1 MADEALRL
9 AAAITAIHPVNN
21 ANMHS
26 QWPPTAYHPRAPT
39 EVSTATTTTQ
49 TTMATAAC
57 PSSPSR
63 VRRTEEAEPASHS
76 SQRTTQSHRAPPS
89 PLPAVSPSCAYASYT
104 QAAVPTVAA
113 VPLPPPVV
121 QGVPVGPPTVAAI
134 GSLAPVMGSA
144 WDLALMHQWVQL
156 AAMQQSP
163 SRAGSLSPSQS
174 SRLARGMQDEIA
186 FSVHPSSPLLHPS
199 LPSRHPS
206 SPSRLPRGLQEGIA
220 LAQLPSGAAT
230 AAFSVAAA
238 DAAAGQ
244 IEWERV
250 LRRLREEERLGEQH
264 SGGAPIREAPSL
276 PAALVSPMG
285 GTEQPAEGEMLE
297 ALSPPR
303 PVAPRMTSCASSQ
316 PSPSA
321 SPQARAA
328 AKKKGTAAAVAS
340 STTPSDPPLVGAP
353 AAGANT
359 ELAPALSATAPER
372 LRAAMLQAARAKQMM
387 EAHRLLEELWK
398 HPTGRPLLEPRV
410 LAWAAQRRTTNPR
423 LWWGE
428 AERLTSR
435 AMLECALAAPDGF
448 EEPLRNRAR
457 LLLSALLEVAQMD
470 HPAAREM
477 AVLQRSLVNW
487 QHGKGAE
494 AVGWERPS
502 SGSASGSV
510 VPAHIK
516 KMAQRYN
523 ALRTTLLSAATAAAA
538 ARGSTVSG
546 LPCVVEGSESSQV
559 SQPHSAAGAAVALE
573 DVEVQ
578 AAADKEAKTAHETA
592 ATEAAVEAEADHEAD
607 ADELTEAAEDVETRW
622 PGVEAQAAAL
632 MDAEAIQVL

>member
-1 MADEALRL
+1 
-9 AAAITAIHPVNN
+9 
-21 ANMHS
+21 
-26 QWPPTAYHPRAPT
+26 
-39 EVSTATTTTQ
+39 
-49 TTMATAAC
+49 MATAAC

-76 SQRTTQSHRAPPS
+76 SPRTTQAHRAPPS
-89 PLPAVSPSCAYASYT
+89 PLPAVSRSCAYASST

-113 VPLPPPVV
+113 VPLPPSVV

-134 GSLAPVMGSA
+134 GSPASFMVSA
-144 WDLALMHQWVQL
+144 WELALMHQWVQH
-156 AAMQQSP
+156 AAMQHSLSRAGPLSP
-163 SRAGSLSPSQS
+163 SRS
-174 SRLARGMQDEIA
+174 SRLARGTHDEIA
-186 FSVHPSSPLLHPS
+186 FSAHPSSPSLHPS
-199 LPSRHPS
+199 SPSLHPSSPSLHPSSPSLHPSSPSLHPS
-206 SPSRLPRGLQEGIA
+206 SPSRLPRGLQEEIA
-220 LAQLPSGAAT
+220 LAQLPSGAAA

-244 IEWERV
+244 MEWERV
-250 LRRLREEERLGEQH
+250 LRRLREEERLGEQRSGQR
-264 SGGAPIREAPSL
+264 SGGVREAPSL
-276 PAALVSPMG
+276 PAALASPIG
-285 GTEQPAEGEMLE
+285 GTGQPLDGEMLE

-303 PVAPRMTSCASSQ
+303 PVAPRMTAYATSQ

-321 SPQARAA
+321 SPQPRAA
-328 AKKKGTAAAVAS
+328 AKKKGTAAAAAS
-340 STTPSDPPLVGAP
+340 FTTPSKPPLLGAP
-353 AAGANT
+353 AADANT
-359 ELAPALSATAPER
+359 ELASALSATAPER
-372 LRAAMLQAARAKQMM
+372 LREAMLQAARAKQMM

-457 LLLSALLEVAQMD
+457 LLLSALLEIAQMN

-477 AVLQRSLVNW
+477 AELQRSLTNW

-494 AVGWERPS
+494 AGAEAVGWERLS

-516 KMAQRYN
+516 EMAQRYN

-538 ARGSTVSG
+538 ARGSTTSG

-559 SQPHSAAGAAVALE
+559 SKPRSAAGAVVPLE

-578 AAADKEAKTAHETA
+578 AADDKEAETAHETA

-607 ADELTEAAEDVETRW
+607 ADELTEACSEDVEPRW
-622 PGVEAQAAAL
+622 PVEAQAAAL
-632 MDAEAIQVL
+632 LDAEAIQVL

>member
-9 AAAITAIHPVNN
+9 AAAITAIHPDN

-303 PVAPRMTSCASSQ
+303 PVAPRMTACASSQ

-340 STTPSDPPLVGAP
+340 STMPSDPPLVGAP
-353 AAGANT
+353 AAGAST
-359 ELAPALSATAPER
+359 ELAPALSATDPER

-494 AVGWERPS
+494 PVGWERPS